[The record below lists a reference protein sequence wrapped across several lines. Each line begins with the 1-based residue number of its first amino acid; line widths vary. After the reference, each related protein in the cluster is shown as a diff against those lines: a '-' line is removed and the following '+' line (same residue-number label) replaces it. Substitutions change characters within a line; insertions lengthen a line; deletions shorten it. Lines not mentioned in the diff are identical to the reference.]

1 MTVNEFKRWL
11 KKNGA
16 TFVKG
21 SAKHEMVTLNGK
33 ASFVPRHGSHQIPIG
48 TMNAVKKQ
56 LGL

>member
-1 MTVNEFKRWL
+1 MTYNEFRKWL

-21 SAKHEMVTLNGK
+21 STKHEMVTLNGK
-33 ASFVPRHGSHQIPIG
+33 TSFVPRHGAHQIPVG
-48 TMNAVKKQ
+48 TMNAIKKQ